1 MEKNKDF
8 KLNNGTVEQELTHDE
23 LSEMFEQETSR
34 FVEDFFDSVGS
45 TPIGKLLEIISAMP
59 AIREE
64 KVFDMRRQIAED
76 SYDLERRID
85 TAVERVFEEYLL

>member
-1 MEKNKDF
+1 MKKRDF
-8 KLNNGTVEQELTHDE
+8 KLNNGAVEQNLTDEE

-64 KVFDMRRQIAED
+64 KVFDMRRQIAQD
-76 SYDLERRID
+76 TYDLERRID
-85 TAVERVFEEYLL
+85 TAVERVFEEYVL

>member
-8 KLNNGTVEQELTHDE
+8 KLNNGTVEQKLTHAE

-64 KVFDMRRQIAED
+64 KVFDMRRQLAED